1 MSALGLV
8 VDHPPRGAHNGL
20 HAALAGGTL
29 HPPAPAVCL
38 LSGLPSLTRSGVKGR
53 CALMSARSALRAVP

>member
-1 MSALGLV
+1 MSALTPIDTRG
-8 VDHPPRGAHNGL
+8 PRGAHNGL

-38 LSGLPSLTRSGVKGR
+38 LDGLPSLSRSGVK
-53 CALMSARSALRAVP
+53 A